1 MTLTHLCERGGSA
14 PGAGVRVTHAR
25 AGGQAELTRRA
36 GDNTVPSRHSY
47 TDIESVHCD
56 RRTIVRVILKSATA
70 VALAALVSISAATTS
85 QATQLTPLGGAT
97 GCCRAA
103 LQ

>member
-1 MTLTHLCERGGSA
+1 
-14 PGAGVRVTHAR
+14 
-25 AGGQAELTRRA
+25 
-36 GDNTVPSRHSY
+36 
-47 TDIESVHCD
+47 
-56 RRTIVRVILKSATA
+56 VRVILKSATA